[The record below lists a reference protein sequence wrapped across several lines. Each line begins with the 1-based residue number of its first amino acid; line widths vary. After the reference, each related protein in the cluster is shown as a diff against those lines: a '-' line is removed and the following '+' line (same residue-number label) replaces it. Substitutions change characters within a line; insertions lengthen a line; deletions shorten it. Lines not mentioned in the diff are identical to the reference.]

1 MLTSQH
7 FSHELNIEFGRLRA
21 EVVFSAPRQVLL
33 KKMQMLFSAIVLE
46 TVANKSPDLLV
57 VLRILISKKEV
68 CLVKF

>member
-21 EVVFSAPRQVLL
+21 EVVFSAHRQVLL

-46 TVANKSPDLLV
+46 TAANKSLDLLV
-57 VLRILISKKEV
+57 VLRILTSKKEV